1 MTLQELHEAAA
12 AGRVEGLDVVSL
24 EGGFTSSR
32 CARPTA

>member
-24 EGGFTSSR
+24 EGGFYR